1 MLRLSI
7 IIPLERNSRLL
18 EEGLVTVLENRPSDS
33 EVLVVLDGPYDDP
46 YDLQDEVRF
55 VNAPGANRAAAFN
68 AGLRA
73 ARGEFVHLLGCGVE
87 ATAGWADAALA
98 AFGES
103 RVAAVTPAIHHCLE
117 PERRLFQGVSICRG
131 ARRLAQNAPRRNP
144 IGPTIHGGF
153 YLREALEQ
161 AGGLAEDLGDWADAD
176 LLLRLQAEG
185 WTSAVAADSVLLA
198 RETPRGRGLKHG
210 LHAERFFLRHADQVG
225 FFAKA
230 YHPCQVAVDCCAQW
244 PHVLSAAGSIL
255 GRSWAWI
262 EQLGKRGP
270 KSPPPSQAPS
280 EEPLAEQNSGSDD
293 LSLRSGWQR
302 VDGPH
307 LELRR
312 EGRASSPASARAHE
326 WR

>member
-1 MLRLSI
+1 VLRLSI

-18 EEGLVTVLENRPSDS
+18 EEGLVTVLENRPSDA

-73 ARGEFVHLLGCGVE
+73 AQGEFVHLLGCGVE

-98 AFGES
+98 VFDEP
-103 RVAAVTPAIHHCLE
+103 RIAAVAPAIHHSQQ
-117 PERRLFQGVSICRG
+117 PERRLMQGVSICRG
-131 ARRLAQNAPRRNP
+131 ARRLAQEAPRRNL
-144 IGPTIHGGF
+144 IGPVLHGGF

-161 AGGLAEDLGDWADAD
+161 VGGLAEDLGDWADAD
-176 LLLRLQAEG
+176 LLLRLHAAG
-185 WTSAVAADSVLLA
+185 WTTAVAEDSILLA

-210 LHAERFFLRHADQVG
+210 LYAERFFLRHADQIG

-244 PHVLSAAGSIL
+244 PHVLSAAGSLL

-270 KSPPPSQAPS
+270 QTPPRSEAPRDQAAADQPSA
-280 EEPLAEQNSGSDD
+280 SDD
-293 LSLRSGWQR
+293 LKLRGGWQR

-307 LELRR
+307 LDLHRDNR
-312 EGRASSPASARAHE
+312 HTAPAPTRVHE